1 MRNNTFSSH
10 HHCVFNLTFHVI
22 FVTKFRRRC
31 LNQSVLN
38 DLYKFLPD
46 FSKSIGVGIQEIK
59 GEEDHIHLILSTKPN
74 DCLASIIGSLKS
86 KSSSFLHNRH
96 TFPYWGNL
104 SRTLWSSGYFVSSTG
119 GVSIDVL
126 EKYIRNQ
133 GL

>member
-1 MRNNTFSSH
+1 MQIFSSGN
-10 HHCVFNLTFHVI
+10 HCVYNLTFHVI

-31 LNQSVLN
+31 LSRSVLE
-38 DLYKFLPD
+38 DSYKIIPNIAE
-46 FSKSIGVGIQEIK
+46 SIGVDIQEIK
-59 GEEDHIHLILSTKPN
+59 GESDHIHLILSTKPT
-74 DCLASIIGSLKS
+74 DCLASIIGVLKS
-86 KSSSFLHNRH
+86 KSSSLLQKKH
-96 TFPYWGNL
+96 TFPYWGNH